1 MENLIAQARWVI
13 QMGSVLGLLSV
24 GIGAFGAHS
33 LRARLE
39 AAGRM
44 DTFETA
50 VKYQFYH
57 ALALVLVGI
66 ITQLLANNPAALKSL
81 NWSAYSFVA
90 GTLIFSGSLYY
101 PLPVGRYVA
110 GSHHP
115 NRRPVLS
122 GRLGI
127 ALLGS
132 RAVKVFIRV

>member
-13 QMGSVLGLLSV
+13 QMGSVLGLLGV

-57 ALALVLVGI
+57 AVALVLVGI
-66 ITQLLANNPAALKSL
+66 VMQLLANNPAALKTL
-81 NWSAYSFVA
+81 NWSAWAFVV
-90 GTLIFSGSLYY
+90 GVLVFSGSLYVLCLTGITWLGAIT
-101 PLPVGRYVA
+101 PLGGLFFLA
-110 GSHHP
+110 GW
-115 NRRPVLS
+115 
-122 GRLGI
+122 
-127 ALLGS
+127 ALLGW
-132 RAVKVFIRV
+132 AVRG

>member
-1 MENLIAQARWVI
+1 METLIAQARWVI
-13 QMGSVLGLLSV
+13 QLGSVLGLLSV

-66 ITQLLANNPAALKSL
+66 ITQLMANNPAALKTL

-90 GTLIFSGSLYY
+90 GTLIFSGSLYI
-101 PLPVGRYVA
+101 LC
-110 GSHHP
+110 
-115 NRRPVLS
+115 LS
-122 GRLGI
+122 GITWLGAI
-127 ALLGS
+127 TPIGGLFFLAGWALLFW
-132 RAVKVFIRV
+132 AVK

>member
-13 QMGSVLGLLSV
+13 QMGSVLGLLGV

-50 VKYQFYH
+50 VRYQFYH
-57 ALALVLVGI
+57 ALALILVGVL
-66 ITQLLANNPAALKSL
+66 TQLLANNPAALKSL

-101 PLPVGRYVA
+101 LCLSGVNWLGAITPIGGLFFLAGWALLFWAVGR
-110 GSHHP
+110 
-115 NRRPVLS
+115 
-122 GRLGI
+122 
-127 ALLGS
+127 
-132 RAVKVFIRV
+132 